1 MADMLHLTG
10 ERLKHRVVLVTVDTC
25 CTGRKNVWHR
35 CRHRVG
41 IVVGIVMAMIALCK
55 AMILKDQAVAAAAAD
70 LAAAAAAV
78 AAPAPK
84 APAPVQTRKERMHY
98 ATTVAMNA
106 VSAVSSEVQ
115 PAQRKK
121 LRTAMNSISR
131 LQDLIADM

>member
-55 AMILKDQAVAAAAAD
+55 AMMLKDQAV
-70 LAAAAAAV
+70 AAAAV

-131 LQDLIADM
+131 LQDLVAEM